1 MSYKTI
7 NLEPNLPSGSK
18 AFTQESSDGVSFNVA
33 EVSQVRPPVRIPGN
47 NLANATLDARKVASL
62 WTRGIMPH
70 EIAEVMD
77 VSVVIVEELLRSED
91 FTLEVNS
98 MLATRE
104 LLDLEKALETTS
116 VEALV
121 CLRDLMKN
129 GSNEAVR
136 VKAATYLIDQY
147 RGKAPQHIKISGGK
161 SIEDPKS
168 EAERLR
174 KQLGYT
180 Q

>member
-1 MSYKTI
+1 
-7 NLEPNLPSGSK
+7 
-18 AFTQESSDGVSFNVA
+18 
-33 EVSQVRPPVRIPGN
+33 
-47 NLANATLDARKVASL
+47 
-62 WTRGIMPH
+62 MPH